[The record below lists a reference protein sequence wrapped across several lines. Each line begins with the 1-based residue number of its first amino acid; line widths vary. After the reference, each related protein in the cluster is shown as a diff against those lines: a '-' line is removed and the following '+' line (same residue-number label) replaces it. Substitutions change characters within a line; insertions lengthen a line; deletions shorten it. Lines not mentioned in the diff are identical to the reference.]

1 MNSAV
6 IGVYS
11 KLKIHVIWDRSE
23 IIGFAFANNASQ
35 NPKHEI
41 RNSKQY
47 KMTKIVRA
55 ALGLPNLRLGPLFQ
69 ITQTK
74 KLGFV
79 QMGLFRSLGH
89 SVFEFVSDFDIRV
102 SNLEMAIMQ
111 IPVRGYPKARSSG
124 PGLFA
129 RSKSIR
135 GRPL

>member
-1 MNSAV
+1 MFVGFGHNFA
-6 IGVYS
+6 IILR
-11 KLKIHVIWDRSE
+11 KPQNLKVLHLLIE
-23 IIGFAFANNASQ
+23 LG
-35 NPKHEI
+35 
-41 RNSKQY
+41 KQY

-102 SNLEMAIMQ
+102 SNLEMAITQ